1 MEMTPFA
8 LKSRADHT
16 ERIQPSQDYGV
27 TTYIIDLYRLIR
39 IATSR
44 PRRSRR
50 TAKADLRSSR
60 LKREPT
66 KRLDR

>member
-16 ERIQPSQDYGV
+16 DRIQPSQDYGV

-39 IATSR
+39 ISTNR
-44 PRRSRR
+44 LWRRRR
-50 TAKADLRSSR
+50 TAI
-60 LKREPT
+60 EPEHV
-66 KRLDR
+66 